1 MKDKAIF
8 YVDGATTVCLLRR
21 DGDIVARGIS
31 IHSRLDEWDGAEGR
45 KYARDR
51 ANEALGRKRDCAPI
65 DLDAKRADGVFV
77 DKIRMQLA
85 IDRFGYFK
93 GYYHPNL
100 TPTEYLVL
108 SIKDGHKS

>member
-51 ANEALGRKRDCAPI
+51 ANEALGRKRDCAEFNM
-65 DLDAKRADGVFV
+65 DAVERSGQYV
-77 DKIRMQLA
+77 DVVRLSLA
-85 IDRFGYFK
+85 RDRFGNYK
-93 GYYHPNL
+93 GYYMPRL
-100 TPTEYLVL
+100 TPTEILVL
-108 SIKDGHKS
+108 SLKR